1 MDPSEKQAAHRGEKN
16 TDFSDL
22 RAVFFNCTLKHPDQA
37 SHTSLLMGSSARIM
51 RKSGVAVDEIRMTAH
66 DIAFGVQPDMREQ
79 LVSYAATRL
88 DEVPA
93 EALDALGLDAE
104 EAEEL

>member
-66 DIAFGVQPDMREQ
+66 DIAFGVHPDMREHGWDRDDWPD
-79 LVSYAATRL
+79 L
-88 DEVPA
+88 
-93 EALDALGLDAE
+93 
-104 EAEEL
+104 